1 MSILYNF
8 RKMPPRPDQNE
19 PEEAEGRLFAQAIIQ
34 RQYTTEDLCRDISD
48 RSSFSSGD
56 ITGLMIAM
64 EELIFEYLASG
75 YSFRLGNI
83 GTLSAKVKSRGVRDK
98 KEIRSGSVQ
107 AVDINFRSTPQAKR
121 RMRSMSVKR
130 GPSFGQSCP
139 KADEEER
146 YRLAAGHIRHR
157 GYIRIADYSTLSG
170 LLKHSATR
178 ELNRWVQEGKL
189 ATRGLCSHKVYV
201 LPEPTSQNSESID

>member
-83 GTLSAKVKSRGVRDK
+83 GTLSAKVKSR
-98 KEIRSGSVQ
+98 
-107 AVDINFRSTPQAKR
+107 
-121 RMRSMSVKR
+121 
-130 GPSFGQSCP
+130 
-139 KADEEER
+139 
-146 YRLAAGHIRHR
+146 
-157 GYIRIADYSTLSG
+157 
-170 LLKHSATR
+170 
-178 ELNRWVQEGKL
+178 
-189 ATRGLCSHKVYV
+189 
-201 LPEPTSQNSESID
+201 

>member
-19 PEEAEGRLFAQAIIQ
+19 PEEAEERLFAQAIIQ

-98 KEIRSGSVQ
+98 KEIHANAGLERLELRGETNGIRATSRSPLTGTR
-107 AVDINFRSTPQAKR
+107 A
-121 RMRSMSVKR
+121 R
-130 GPSFGQSCP
+130 GT
-139 KADEEER
+139 A
-146 YRLAAGHIRHR
+146 
-157 GYIRIADYSTLSG
+157 
-170 LLKHSATR
+170 
-178 ELNRWVQEGKL
+178 
-189 ATRGLCSHKVYV
+189 
-201 LPEPTSQNSESID
+201 EPR

>member
-8 RKMPPRPDQNE
+8 RKMLPRPDQNE

-139 KADEEER
+139 KADEEELSLGGR
-146 YRLAAGHIRHR
+146 AHPPQRIHSDSRVQHTIRPAQTQCYK
-157 GYIRIADYSTLSG
+157 GT
-170 LLKHSATR
+170 
-178 ELNRWVQEGKL
+178 
-189 ATRGLCSHKVYV
+189 
-201 LPEPTSQNSESID
+201 EPLGARR

>member
-8 RKMPPRPDQNE
+8 RKMPRRPDQNE
-19 PEEAEGRLFAQAIIQ
+19 SEEADERLFAQAII
-34 RQYTTEDLCRDISD
+34 RQQCTTEDLCRDISD

-56 ITGLMIAM
+56 IMGLMTAM

-83 GTLSAKVKSRGVRDK
+83 GTFSAKVKSRAVSDK

-130 GPSFGQSCP
+130 GPSFGQSRP
-139 KADEEER
+139 KAEEEER
-146 YRLAAGHIRHR
+146 YRLAVGHIRHR
-157 GYIRIADYSTLSG
+157 GYIRIAEYSVLSG

-189 ATRGLCSHKVYV
+189 ATRGLRSHKVYV
-201 LPEPTSQNSESID
+201 LPEATSQNGESID

>member
-8 RKMPPRPDQNE
+8 RKMPRRPDQNE
-19 PEEAEGRLFAQAIIQ
+19 SEEAEERLFAQAII
-34 RQYTTEDLCRDISD
+34 RQQCTTEDLCRDISD
-48 RSSFSSGD
+48 RSSFSTGD
-56 ITGLMIAM
+56 IMGLMTAM

-75 YSFRLGNI
+75 YSFRLGSI
-83 GTLSAKVKSRGVRDK
+83 GTFSAKVKSRGVSDK

-130 GPSFGQSCP
+130 GPSFGQSRP

-146 YRLAAGHIRHR
+146 YRLAVGHIRHR
-157 GYIRIADYSTLSG
+157 GYIRIAEYGVLSG

-178 ELNRWVQEGKL
+178 GLNRWVQEGKL
-189 ATRGLCSHKVYV
+189 ATRGLRSHKVYV
-201 LPEPTSQNSESID
+201 LQEATSQNGESID

>member
-75 YSFRLGNI
+75 YSFRLGNM
-83 GTLSAKVKSRGVRDK
+83 GELFPFQKPLVRCL
-98 KEIRSGSVQ
+98 
-107 AVDINFRSTPQAKR
+107 P
-121 RMRSMSVKR
+121 
-130 GPSFGQSCP
+130 
-139 KADEEER
+139 
-146 YRLAAGHIRHR
+146 LALYHPL
-157 GYIRIADYSTLSG
+157 Y
-170 LLKHSATR
+170 KQ
-178 ELNRWVQEGKL
+178 V
-189 ATRGLCSHKVYV
+189 
-201 LPEPTSQNSESID
+201 

>member
-8 RKMPPRPDQNE
+8 RKMPPRSDQKE
-19 PEEAEGRLFAQAIIQ
+19 SEEAEERLFAQAIIRQ
-34 RQYTTEDLCRDISD
+34 QYTTEDLCRDISD

-56 ITGLMIAM
+56 IMGLMTAM

-83 GTLSAKVKSRGVRDK
+83 GTFSAKVKSRAVSDK

-121 RMRSMSVKR
+121 RMRSMNVKR
-130 GPSFGQSCP
+130 GPSFGQSRP

-146 YRLAAGHIRHR
+146 YRLAVGHIRHR
-157 GYIRIADYSTLSG
+157 GYIRIAEYGALSG

-178 ELNRWVQEGKL
+178 ELNRWVQDGKL
-189 ATRGLCSHKVYV
+189 ATRGLRSHKVYV
-201 LPEPTSQNSESID
+201 LPEPTSRNDESID